1 MTVKHR
7 TWRLAS
13 LIAVS
18 LVVGSASLSQA
29 GIIPWVYDAVFGP
42 VRSPA
47 WGYSSY
53 GYSGGYGYSGY
64 TPHTASYAP
73 YSYGY
78 ASYGYPSYNS
88 GCSTCSTNYGWSP
101 AWGCNS
107 CSSGCS
113 MGSCG
118 SGCGVPA
125 SAASCNSC
133 GVSSTYS
140 SLGSSNY
147 SPEPCLNGGCDG
159 YANPKATT
167 KTPAPAQSN
176 KSGTN
181 WSKSTEPSKT
191 TTPKTPNRTFQQPV
205 DRDSSDGLN
214 DGSRSRSDD
223 NGLNDNP
230 TKAFRPSQGDS
241 ETILPSRPKPA
252 PFDDLDNTPKSENNN
267 GSAKRRLPLPRLNL
281 DAKIAWRTEPIRT
294 RVPFHAKPTNV
305 TVARRALRID
315 TDWTPVAQRLAET
328 QLVKK

>member
-18 LVVGSASLSQA
+18 LIVGSASLSQA
-29 GIIPWVYDAVFGP
+29 GIIPWVYDVVFGP
-42 VRSPA
+42 VGSPA
-47 WGYSSY
+47 RGYSSY
-53 GYSGGYGYSGY
+53 GYSGY
-64 TPHTASYAP
+64 TPYTASYAP
-73 YSYGY
+73 FSYGY
-78 ASYGYPSYNS
+78 ASYGYPSQAYS

-113 MGSCG
+113 TGSCG
-118 SGCGVPA
+118 SGCGPV
-125 SAASCNSC
+125 ASCNSC
-133 GVSSTYS
+133 GVSSMYS
-140 SLGSSNY
+140 SSGSSNY

-159 YANPKATT
+159 YVRPKSTT
-167 KTPAPAQSN
+167 NTPAPAQSN

-181 WSKSTEPSKT
+181 WNKSTEPSKT

-214 DGSRSRSDD
+214 DGGRSRSDD
-223 NGLNDNP
+223 NGLNENP

-252 PFDDLDNTPKSENNN
+252 PFDDNNDN
-267 GSAKRRLPLPRLNL
+267 GSAKRQLPLPRLNL
-281 DAKIAWRTEPIRT
+281 DAKIAWRAEPIRT

-305 TVARRALRID
+305 TVARRVPRID
-315 TDWTPVAQRLAET
+315 TDWTPVAQRPVGT